1 MGAWVMRTALAVYG
15 ALTLW
20 ISLAQFGLTGALPPV
35 RVAVLPPVG
44 WLGGFLLTAVVLA
57 RISRAAPTQWLPLL
71 VTGVAWLPFIPG
83 QIPPAFAVWQGPL
96 LGVVWLVAGV
106 GLLWPALHGARGPA
120 VFTSRGAVVAG
131 ALCAVALS
139 LGWWQVRD
147 RLPAGDE
154 PHYLI
159 IAQSL
164 LNDGDLAIDDN
175 HERREYLPYFR
186 GELKPDYL
194 RRGRDGRIY
203 SIHAPGVSALIAPA
217 YAAAGY
223 AGTVALMILLTSLGA
238 ALLWQMLFTLT
249 ADAGAAW
256 VATVSVI
263 GSVPV
268 FLHGFT
274 VFPDP
279 AGAVALIA
287 ALWLLVALQQGQTP
301 SSRLLLGVG
310 TVLALLPWFHT
321 RFAITAGITG
331 AILAARLWKHPQ
343 RWTALTQLLAV
354 PAVSA
359 AAWFL
364 FFQVLYGTPM
374 PTAPYGGYTQSAL
387 AHWGPGIPGLL
398 FDQQFGLFTA
408 APVLLLAVLG
418 IGSLARQS
426 PRLAVEVALLTVPYL
441 LAVAAYRMWWG
452 GYSAPARFLVAVLPA
467 LALPMAAWWKAGGTA
482 RRVFTLAL
490 LLVSLAGLVAR
501 LVIDGGALIYNARNG
516 SDLLLGW
523 LNPLVNLT
531 LALPALHRDAPGVA
545 LVDIAMWLV
554 VLGACAVIAL
564 RLPNGN
570 RMHWLATGAALVTTM
585 TVSTTLVWA
594 RHGVVW
600 TPATAATDMLEV
612 FAHGETQRVWTSD
625 APTRLRRASDL
636 LPTLL
641 LSTSERITAS
651 PGATLFSSA
660 RVSAGEYRLVS
671 ASRTPAAGRLT
682 VTIGRSDAPLLQL
695 DATQLSQGDGLTLTL
710 PQRVNAL
717 VITGDD
723 GARQTIARVRI
734 TPVRIVEGVVPG
746 AVAVRAA
753 RYGAVQAWFLDDH
766 AFVEAPGFWTQGHDT
781 TGLVV
786 EAPDASVA
794 EPVMRLRAG
803 PVTTRVMVTVGAT
816 RTALTLEPGQTH
828 DVVLRAGDAAPT
840 ERGRWSVRLDT
851 ETEFVPA
858 LTDAGSK
865 DLRRLGA
872 WIEFPAP

>member
-1 MGAWVMRTALAVYG
+1 MRTALAAYG

-20 ISLAQFGLTGALPPV
+20 VSRAQFGLTGALPPV
-35 RVAVLPPVG
+35 RVAVLPPVW
-44 WLGGFLLTAVVLA
+44 WLGGFLLTALVLA
-57 RISRAAPTQWLPLL
+57 RVSRAAPTRWLPLL
-71 VTGVAWLPFIPG
+71 LTSVVWLPFIPG
-83 QIPPAFAVWQGPL
+83 PIPPAFAVWQGPL
-96 LGVVWLVAGV
+96 LGVVWLVVGA
-106 GLLWPALHGARGPA
+106 GLLWPSLRDARAPE
-120 VFTSRGAVVAG
+120 VFTSRGALVAG
-131 ALCAVALS
+131 AVCAAALS
-139 LGWWQVRD
+139 ISWWQVRD

-217 YAAAGY
+217 YAVAGY
-223 AGTVALMILLTSLGA
+223 EGTVALMILLTSLGA
-238 ALLWQMLFTLT
+238 ALLWQVLFRLT

-256 VATVSVI
+256 VATLAVM

-287 ALWLLVALQQGQTP
+287 ALWLLVTLQQGQTP

-321 RFAITAGITG
+321 RFAITAGIAGT
-331 AILAARLWKHPQ
+331 IVVARLLAQPH
-343 RWTALTQLLAV
+343 RWRLVRRFLAV
-354 PAVSA
+354 PVVSA
-359 AAWFL
+359 AAWVL
-364 FFQVLYGTPM
+364 FFQLTYGTPM
-374 PTAPYGGYTQSAL
+374 PTAPYGGYTQSSL
-387 AHWGPGIPGLL
+387 SHWGPGIPGLL

-418 IGSLARQS
+418 VGSLARQS
-426 PRLAVEVALLTVPYL
+426 PRLATEVVLLTVPYL

-490 LLVSLAGLVAR
+490 LLVSVAGLATRVGMDA
-501 LVIDGGALIYNARNG
+501 GALIYNPRNG
-516 SDLLLGW
+516 SDLLLSW

-545 LVDIAMWLV
+545 LVDSAMWLV
-554 VLGACAVIAL
+554 VLLASAVL
-564 RLPNGN
+564 VM
-570 RMHWLATGAALVTTM
+570 RMPDHSRQHWLGTGAALVVTTL
-585 TVSTTLVWA
+585 VATTLVWA
-594 RHGVVW
+594 RYGVVW

-612 FAHGETQRVWTSD
+612 FANGDGQRVWTSD
-625 APTRLRRASDL
+625 APTRLRRAGEL
-636 LPTLL
+636 LPTLT
-641 LSTSERITAS
+641 LSTSERITTS

-660 RVSAGEYRLVS
+660 RVAAGEYRLVS
-671 ASRTPAAGRLT
+671 ASRTPAAGTLT

-695 DATQLSQGDGLTLTL
+695 DAAQLSHGDGLPLTL

-723 GARQTIARVRI
+723 GARQTMARVRVK
-734 TPVRIVEGVVPG
+734 PVHVDEGVVPG

-753 RYGAVQAWFLDDH
+753 RYGAVQAWFLDDR
-766 AFVEAPGFWTQGHDT
+766 AFVEAPGFWTQGRDT
-781 TGLVV
+781 TGMVV
-786 EAPDASVA
+786 EVPDGGGP

-803 PVTTRVMVTVGAT
+803 PVATRVLLTVGASQT
-816 RTALTLEPGQTH
+816 SVSLEPGQTQ
-828 DVVLRAGDAAPT
+828 DVRLRADDVGGNGG
-840 ERGRWSVRLDT
+840 RRWSVRLVTDT
-851 ETEFVPA
+851 QFMPA
-858 LTDAGSK
+858 LMDAASA
-865 DLRRLGA
+865 DLRRLGV
-872 WIEFPAP
+872 WVEFPSP